1 MQFLMTVTSHQ
12 SQTPPTPELMAAIG
26 ALTEKT
32 MKAGVMLQTGGMQ
45 MGTTTMSLGG
55 GKVRVVDGPFSEAKE
70 LVGGYALV
78 EVKSREEALTLAR
91 EFLEV
96 HAKIMGRPTPWRQ
109 RSARCPPTRASAS
122 RRWSRSGSARAGA
135 RSARRTRAAS

>member
-96 HAKIMGRPTPWRQ
+96 HAKVMGPSYAMESEIREMTPFAGIGIKAVVPQ
-109 RSARCPPTRASAS
+109 R
-122 RRWSRSGSARAGA
+122 
-135 RSARRTRAAS
+135 

>member
-96 HAKIMGRPTPWRQ
+96 HAKVMGPSYAMESEIREMTPFAGIGIKAAVPQ
-109 RSARCPPTRASAS
+109 R
-122 RRWSRSGSARAGA
+122 
-135 RSARRTRAAS
+135 